1 MKVRFYR
8 WYNALLASLL
18 TLLGY
23 GCSVEDPMDE
33 YGVIP
38 MYGAIAEYGVPTVRY
53 CVKGIVTDEDG
64 NPIKNIKAS
73 MKEEYSDERGSIYF
87 PLDSTMTD
95 AHGQFTIDNL
105 RDGYLG
111 HHKLILEDIDGE
123 ENGGEFQSDTLSL
136 NDLEAKQI
144 EPSNGTWDQGKYE
157 LTGTFRL
164 KKKEQ

>member
-8 WYNALLASLL
+8 WYNTLLTSLLA
-18 TLLGY
+18 LLGY
-23 GCSVEDPMDE
+23 GCSSESPMD
-33 YGVIP
+33 
-38 MYGAIAEYGVPTVRY
+38 MYGTITILMYGSPTVRY
-53 CVKGIVTDEDG
+53 SVKGHVTDEDG

-73 MKEEYSDERGSIYF
+73 VKTCPYEDGTLYHPI
-87 PLDSTMTD
+87 DSTMTD

-105 RDGYLG
+105 CDGYLD

-136 NDLEAKQI
+136 DQLEPKQI
-144 EPSNGTWDQGKYE
+144 EPSSGAWDAGKYE
-157 LTGTFRL
+157 LTANIRL

>member
-1 MKVRFYR
+1 MKVRIIR
-8 WYNALLASLL
+8 WYNVVLSSLL

-23 GCSVEDPMDE
+23 GCSVSDEPMD
-33 YGVIP
+33 
-38 MYGAIAEYGVPTVRY
+38 MYGPVLMYGVPSVRY
-53 CVKGIVTDEDG
+53 CVNGNVTDEDG

-73 MKEEYSDERGSIYF
+73 VKEVPYEDGTLYF
-87 PLDSTMTD
+87 PVDSTMTD
-95 AHGQFTIDNL
+95 ANGQFTFDNRNIYNL
-105 RDGYLG
+105 VSQ
-111 HHKLILEDIDGE
+111 KLILEDIDGE
-123 ENGGEFQSDTLSL
+123 KNGGEFQSDTLSL

>member
-23 GCSVEDPMDE
+23 GCSSDE
-33 YGVIP
+33 P
-38 MYGAIAEYGVPTVRY
+38 LDMYGTVVEYGVPTVRY
-53 CVKGIVTDEDG
+53 SLKGMVTDEDG

-73 MKEEYSDERGSIYF
+73 VKTGPYEDGTLYY
-87 PLDSTMTD
+87 PVDSTMTD

-136 NDLEAKQI
+136 DQLEPKQI
-144 EPSNGTWDQGKYE
+144 EPSSGAWDAGKYE
-157 LTGTFRL
+157 LTANIRL
-164 KKKEQ
+164 KKKKQ